1 MSLVG
6 ATIGVNKAL
15 LTSILPDSG
24 TLDRLSGGGAGGDT
38 RITRSCDIATD
49 EFRDAAI
56 KGGYLDTDI
65 DALTDVTLH
74 VRWREYIAWYAID
87 DISVGIGVPE
97 DLRKRCEDAKK
108 HFSFLATGN
117 STIDGLT
124 KITDTGGVVSQTPK
138 GRVFDNSDPC
148 SDYSRRNRSI

>member
-1 MSLVG
+1 MSLTG
-6 ATIGVNKAL
+6 ADIGVNKAL

-24 TLDRLSGGGAGGDT
+24 TLDRLSGGGGGGDA

-56 KGGYLDTDI
+56 KGGYDSAAI
-65 DALTDVTLH
+65 DALTDTTLH

-124 KITDTGGVVSQTPK
+124 KITDTGGVVSQGPIERTFDRCNSSQSYALRNPK
-138 GRVFDNSDPC
+138 
-148 SDYSRRNRSI
+148 I

>member
-15 LTSILPDSG
+15 LTSILQDSG

-87 DISVGIGVPE
+87 DLSIAIGVPE
-97 DLRKRCEDAKK
+97 DIRKRCEDAKK
-108 HFSFLATGN
+108 HFSWLATGN

-124 KITDTGGVVSQTPK
+124 KIIDTGGVVSQAPTERTFDRGNDSQDYEFRNPK
-138 GRVFDNSDPC
+138 
-148 SDYSRRNRSI
+148 I